1 MPEIDLPSKETIR
14 AQLGLE
20 KAAVVIGN
28 NAKMSEQKNPMFFM
42 EIARKMIRQNANWH
56 IVWVGDG
63 QLMPLFQSFIKQNG
77 LEGNIHLLGERPDS
91 EIVVTAYEIFLRSW
105 LY

>member
-1 MPEIDLPSKETIR
+1 MQAALEVNLDKTDKFQVIYNGLPEIDLPSKETIR

-56 IVWVGDG
+56 FVWVGDA
-63 QLMPLFQSFIKQNG
+63 SWC
-77 LEGNIHLLGERPDS
+77 PDS
-91 EIVVTAYEIFLRSW
+91 CDKSCW
-105 LY
+105 Q